1 MKVFSGAA
9 AIIFLLTLN
18 ATAETTNALSE
29 AEIQGRQLAQQL
41 LEQQPVTNFTQ
52 TGVLK
57 IRDAQGK
64 RSEIPIVCRAVVT
77 VFVADTTITIP
88 DWQTFYQA
96 TLTNQTEY
104 LRVIHTAGLTN
115 LYSCSTNAGDA
126 VPVLGDIPLLG
137 HLFGSHQV
145 SGPALM
151 SPFAGSDFWIADLGL
166 EFFHWPDQKILKHE
180 MRRGRS
186 CKVLESTNPNPSPNG
201 YSRVVSWIDNE
212 TLGIVQAE
220 AYDAK
225 GELLKEF
232 YPKSFKK
239 VNGQWELQEMEI
251 RNDQTGSRTR
261 LEFDLNQ
268 RD

>member
-1 MKVFSGAA
+1 MIGRLASVALGWLIVSGAVA
-9 AIIFLLTLN
+9 GG
-18 ATAETTNALSE
+18 TNHLSE
-29 AEIQGRQLAQQL
+29 AEIQGRQLAQQIL
-41 LEQQPVTNFTQ
+41 GQKPTDDLTNKGTLE
-52 TGVLK
+52 
-57 IRDAQGK
+57 IRDGGGNRFQVPVMCKTIVTAATW
-64 RSEIPIVCRAVVT
+64 RSLYEAN
-77 VFVADTTITIP
+77 
-88 DWQTFYQA
+88 
-96 TLTNQTEY
+96 LTNRTVI
-104 LRVIHTAGLTN
+104 LLVIHAVDQPNAYFYDTN
-115 LYSCSTNAGDA
+115 YTGQ
-126 VPVLGDIPLLG
+126 VPILGDIPRLG
-137 HLFGSHQV
+137 HLFQSHQI
-145 SGPALM
+145 SGVTLM
-151 SPFAGSDFWIADLGL
+151 SPFTGSDFWIADLGL
-166 EFFHWPDQKILKHE
+166 EFFHWPEQTILKHE

-186 CKVLESTNPNPSPNG
+186 CRVLESTNPDPSPNG

-261 LEFDLNQ
+261 LEFDLNK